1 MKRWIHC
8 GGFYRNI
15 NINVRKMSVRRTR
28 SVASQV
34 AACLDEEDLRDAAES
49 DEAELVDV
57 PRVDRKKDT
66 RVDAIIEA
74 ALDEEER
81 LDELDE
87 FTTAANAH
95 YQAAGICVPDG
106 DAAHVGASAEASLE
120 HEHGME
126 DVETVSNGALERS
139 RDEFWYRR
147 MDSER
152 EAELLDMDSEREAE
166 LLDKAY
172 AMVDS
177 RYDEEAPDERWQP
190 RVETYEEWYVAREER
205 LQEERIREE
214 SEEYELNQW
223 KLRRNVALRS

>member
-126 DVETVSNGALERS
+126 ALRRS
-139 RDEFWYRR
+139 RTEHLKEAEMSSGIVGWTLREKQSFWIRR
-147 MDSER
+147 MLWLIPGTMKRHQTKDGSLEWKHTKNGMWHAKR
-152 EAELLDMDSEREAE
+152 GYKKRG
-166 LLDKAY
+166 
-172 AMVDS
+172 
-177 RYDEEAPDERWQP
+177 
-190 RVETYEEWYVAREER
+190 YEKRAK
-205 LQEERIREE
+205 
-214 SEEYELNQW
+214 NM
-223 KLRRNVALRS
+223 N